1 MRPWRHCSVSPCICP
16 VRSGG
21 SVYCSKAAV
30 SETLPESVLL
40 GTDAPELSVLLGA
53 EASPVQRE
61 AQSEVMVVTT
71 RAEASRIKRKKKF
84 SKMRKKPDQVLNQTQ
99 F

>member
-71 RAEASRIKRKKKF
+71 RAEASRIKGRRNSPK
-84 SKMRKKPDQVLNQTQ
+84 
-99 F
+99 